1 MTRVSHF
8 DSVLHIS
15 ASTGPILIRPSS
27 IALYWFYQSPSDSL
41 AHLRACSKI
50 SQRVD
55 DIYSAATAVNPW
67 ATFVMLKL

>member
-1 MTRVSHF
+1 MTRVSHV
-8 DSVLHIS
+8 DSVLYIS
-15 ASTGPILIRPSS
+15 ASTGPILIGPSS
-27 IALYWFYQSPSDSL
+27 IALYWFYQSPGGGL
-41 AHLRACSKI
+41 ARLRACSKI